1 MTKKTDVKIK
11 TSFEI
16 LGRQIEKLERHANFQ
31 IKNNDIETANN
42 YKGKSVGISYA
53 MAELK
58 PHIINL
64 QKNNNIK
71 RTIIFLLLV
80 LLLAN
85 VFFNLKKQKENTI
98 LKDYID
104 SIEIAEQPDYNNFQ
118 D

>member
-16 LGRQIEKLERHANFQ
+16 LSRQIENLERRANFQ
-31 IKNNDIETANN
+31 IKINDTETANN
-42 YKGKSVGISYA
+42 YKGKSIGISYA

-58 PHIINL
+58 PHIEYL
-64 QKNNNIK
+64 QKDNKIK

-80 LLLAN
+80 LLLGSA
-85 VFFNLKKQKENTI
+85 FFNLKKQKENTI
-98 LKDYID
+98 LRDYID
-104 SIEIAEQPDYNNFQ
+104 SIEIAEQPDYNSFQ

>member
-16 LGRQIEKLERHANFQ
+16 LDRQIEKLERHANFQ

-42 YKGKSVGISYA
+42 YKGKSNGIFYA
-53 MAELK
+53 KAELK

-64 QKNNNIK
+64 QKDNKIK
-71 RTIIFLLLV
+71 RTIIFLLLF
-80 LLLAN
+80 LLLGSA
-85 VFFNLKKQKENTI
+85 FFNLKKQKENTI

-104 SIEIAEQPDYNNFQ
+104 SIEIAEQPDYDNFQ